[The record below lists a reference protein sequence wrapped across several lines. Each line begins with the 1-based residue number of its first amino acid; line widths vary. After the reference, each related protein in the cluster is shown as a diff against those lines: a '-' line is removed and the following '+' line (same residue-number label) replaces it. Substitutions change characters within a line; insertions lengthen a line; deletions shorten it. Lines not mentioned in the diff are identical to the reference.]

1 MKHLFCALFLC
12 IQLLS
17 FSSCEKDNNPLISYS
32 ALTSV
37 FDGFCQAHS
46 IRITDISR
54 NSENPSLTILH
65 IEAQGTTIQQDDER
79 SFRKLCVAYGE
90 KEPHIF
96 YSPIPYTDYT
106 PLTNVQG
113 LDFEM
118 IGADNTKHA
127 LSPFTEISFSSH
139 RKYIESGYRTG
150 AGTMFR
156 CKLSAFKAD
165 DARWINKN
173 FYLTVPTAQL
183 QEAKHLILHLHS
195 DRGTLTYD
203 CDYPIKS

>member
-1 MKHLFCALFLC
+1 MKHLFYALFLC

-17 FSSCEKDNNPLISYS
+17 FSSCEKDNYPLISYT

-37 FDGFCQAHS
+37 FDGFCQARS

-54 NSENPSLTILH
+54 NPSLTILH

-96 YSPIPYTDYT
+96 YSPTPYTDYT

-156 CKLSAFKAD
+156 CKLSAFKAN
-165 DARWINKN
+165 DARWINKD

-183 QEAKHLILHLHS
+183 QEAKRLILHLHS
-195 DRGTLTYD
+195 DRGILSYA

>member
-1 MKHLFCALFLC
+1 MKHLFYALFLC

-17 FSSCEKDNNPLISYS
+17 FSSCEKDNNPLIDYFT
-32 ALTSV
+32 LTSV
-37 FDGFCQAHS
+37 FDGFCQARS

-54 NSENPSLTILH
+54 NPETPSLTILH
-65 IEAQGTTIQQDDER
+65 IVAQGTTIQQDDED
-79 SFRKLCVAYGE
+79 FRKLCVTYGE
-90 KEPHIF
+90 KEPHF
-96 YSPIPYTDYT
+96 LKSPTPYTDYT

-118 IGADNTKHA
+118 IGADNTKHV
-127 LSPFTEISFSSH
+127 LSPFTEISFSSF
-139 RKYIESGYRTG
+139 RKYIESGYKTVG
-150 AGTMFR
+150 ENMFR

-165 DARWINKN
+165 DARWINKD

-183 QEAKHLILHLHS
+183 QEAKRLILHLHS
-195 DRGTLTYD
+195 DRGILSYA

>member
-1 MKHLFCALFLC
+1 M
-12 IQLLS
+12 
-17 FSSCEKDNNPLISYS
+17 
-32 ALTSV
+32 
-37 FDGFCQAHS
+37 
-46 IRITDISR
+46 
-54 NSENPSLTILH
+54 
-65 IEAQGTTIQQDDER
+65 
-79 SFRKLCVAYGE
+79 
-90 KEPHIF
+90 
-96 YSPIPYTDYT
+96 
-106 PLTNVQG
+106 QG